1 MSETDES
8 DGAIGAKMDRIR
20 EIVARLEDG
29 EVSVERAKELRDE
42 GKDLLHEVEERLD
55 LDESSVEVR
64 GGNGD

>member
-1 MSETDES
+1 MSETDQS

-42 GKDLLHEVEERLD
+42 GKELLGEVEDQLD
-55 LDESSVEVR
+55 LGEASVIER
-64 GGNGD
+64 E